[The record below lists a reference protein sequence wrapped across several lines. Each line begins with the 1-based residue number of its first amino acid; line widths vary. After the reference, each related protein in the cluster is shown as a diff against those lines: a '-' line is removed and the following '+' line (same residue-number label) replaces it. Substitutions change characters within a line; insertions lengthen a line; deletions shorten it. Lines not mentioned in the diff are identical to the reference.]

1 MNNLVSKL
9 STWID
14 PGRISTDA
22 ALLDELSWDALS
34 EGRIHPRRCPEV
46 RAPIC
51 AVRPESTDEV
61 CRVVQFANHEKIAL
75 LPFGGGSGLM
85 GGALSIRRCI
95 AVDLRGLNHILE
107 IDAAARA
114 ARVEAGVVLESLDQK
129 VNEIGFILGHD
140 PWTLPVATVGGAIST
155 NSVGYRAGIYGSM
168 GEQVLGLEA
177 VLGNGEILRTR
188 AVSKHSAGVNLN
200 SLLIGAEGCLG
211 IITQA
216 TIRIFPKPDARLF
229 AGFLFLSFE
238 QGYAAIQQ
246 MFQQRLRPAMLDFG
260 DDEDKHDPGALLY
273 LVFEGNGEVIAAE
286 EALASRICSFHG
298 GREMRRQEPEQFWLE
313 RHEIARRFMRNR
325 RQRRERGR
333 DGVYRDWIHVALPAS
348 KVLAFKR
355 AAQEVIDRNGV
366 RLQESGLWVQPEL
379 FSMRLGAE
387 DRGLANA
394 QLALEE
400 TVEELLRL
408 AQRLGGSM
416 EYTHGV
422 GIKLAPLMRE
432 EHGYGLEIMRQ
443 MKIALDP
450 NNILNPGKLAL

>member
-1 MNNLVSKL
+1 
-9 STWID
+9 
-14 PGRISTDA
+14 
-22 ALLDELSWDALS
+22 
-34 EGRIHPRRCPEV
+34 
-46 RAPIC
+46 
-51 AVRPESTDEV
+51 
-61 CRVVQFANHEKIAL
+61 
-75 LPFGGGSGLM
+75 
-85 GGALSIRRCI
+85 
-95 AVDLRGLNHILE
+95 
-107 IDAAARA
+107 
-114 ARVEAGVVLESLDQK
+114 
-129 VNEIGFILGHD
+129 
-140 PWTLPVATVGGAIST
+140 
-155 NSVGYRAGIYGSM
+155 
-168 GEQVLGLEA
+168 
-177 VLGNGEILRTR
+177 
-188 AVSKHSAGVNLN
+188 
-200 SLLIGAEGCLG
+200 
-211 IITQA
+211 
-216 TIRIFPKPDARLF
+216 
-229 AGFLFLSFE
+229 
-238 QGYAAIQQ
+238 
-246 MFQQRLRPAMLDFG
+246 MLDFG

-273 LVFEGNGEVIAAE
+273 LMFEGNGEVIAAE

-313 RHEIARRFMRNR
+313 RPEIARRFIRNR

-348 KVLAFKR
+348 KVLTFKR

-400 TVEELLRL
+400 TIEELLRL
-408 AQRLGGSM
+408 AQQLGGSM